1 MYWRISNILDYNWGI
16 LHNVCLSRKVTEERN
31 AYVIFYGTDY
41 FQDGITVNDYLGMKY
56 SINPIEYP
64 NKTFPYNE
72 IIMTK
77 NVWMIRSQVSFSIG
91 HFTDNFSLLWY
102 IAKHSKE
109 FPPIDYILLPGVFT
123 DGELFWNEMTLEI
136 YLNELP
142 HRPVVYTTDDFM
154 YMTRKGLLMCF
165 DTLNIIGEAHFG
177 GYGGYFESVKM
188 KHLFRD
194 RTFEY
199 LELKPQIN
207 KNIIN
212 ILIVIRDSPF
222 YPRNIINIKPDLIS
236 LINSICGNICEIK
249 YAIFESL
256 LPEEQIEIVMN
267 SDIYITPHGSSIM
280 NHLWLNDN
288 GILIECFP
296 FYFIDTDSMIPT
308 LNSNYLY
315 LSSHSTKALKDVPVD
330 LMFSKI
336 CNSDVNT
343 LSYRVFHMFQCRSS
357 FLIPNMI
364 ANLNF
369 MKFNIFYSI
378 KYSLFKKNNNL

>member
-72 IIMTK
+72 IIITK

-236 LINSICGNICEIK
+236 LINSICGNFCEIK

-315 LSSHSTKALKDVPVD
+315 LSSHSTKALKDVPVH

-336 CNSDVNT
+336 CNSYVNT

-378 KYSLFKKNNNL
+378 KYSLFKKKKNL

>member
-236 LINSICGNICEIK
+236 LINSICDNLCEIK

-315 LSSHSTKALKDVPVD
+315 LSSHSTKALKDDPVD

-357 FLIPNMI
+357 FLIPNII

-378 KYSLFKKNNNL
+378 KYSLFKNNNNL